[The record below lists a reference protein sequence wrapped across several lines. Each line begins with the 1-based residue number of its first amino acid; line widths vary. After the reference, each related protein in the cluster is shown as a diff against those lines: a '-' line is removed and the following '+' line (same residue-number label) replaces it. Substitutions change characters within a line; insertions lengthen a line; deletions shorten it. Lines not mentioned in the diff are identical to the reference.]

1 MKQRQYNL
9 DKTAYD
15 LEKENKRFIWKFF
28 TYLYFLLFSLRNFK
42 EIYIMCGIID
52 LLEIYRHLEF

>member
-28 TYLYFLLFSLRNFK
+28 TYLYFLLFSLRNFRRFILCV
-42 EIYIMCGIID
+42 ELLD
-52 LLEIYRHLEF
+52 LLETYRHLEF